1 MEEGRVRRGLR
12 KQCMFCFKTYP
23 REEIM
28 CPHCGHEEGS
38 GKRKSFYLEAGT
50 ELYQGRYIIGEAVR
64 NGGFGILY
72 RAFDTKLQT
81 LVAIK
86 EYFPSSLVNRQPGEV
101 KVSLNYEDEEYQLEY
116 HRGIRDFIMEA
127 RIMLKFPNDECVCN
141 TYTYFEENSTAYI
154 VMEFIDGISL
164 REYIKLHRAKNISE
178 ETSLGF
184 MRQILSGLATIHKA
198 NVVHRDIAP
207 DNILVLENGAIKIID
222 FGASCIRGKK
232 RLKDEVIFK
241 PGFAPPEQYDEFS
254 EIGPWLDIYA
264 AGATFYYLLTGKVP
278 PDSPEREKDDT
289 LIPPMELNPTVSRQ
303 VNAAVVYA
311 LAPKI
316 ENRIQSAEDFQGKID
331 GKKVHTP
338 KEREFRN
345 KARKLAG
352 WMALF
357 ATMVLVTVA
366 VMLRYKKLGESANNK
381 LIVWIGVPGNA
392 DAAAAEIER
401 YRAVFERFCSAN
413 KELSLEDID
422 IVAVPEK
429 TISERFISTAK
440 GSRPDLLE
448 VTYATE
454 DVKEELMYL
463 SFLRDAFPSQTG
475 AIKAATTLLGF
486 KGYPLSR
493 AILLRFTT
501 IEDEETKEKL
511 QKFESV
517 ISYINGSGNRY
528 LEMDNSGYDSIY
540 RCFEGKY
547 TLEDISEETAW
558 YVDFFGINKQSRN
571 PELSKK
577 LLEYMAG
584 AEAQRCLHIEGS
596 SRMLP
601 VEERALRVYLE
612 ERPELQF
619 LKEKLESYEPVILSK
634 SLSLFRENG
643 TETARVPQVVG
654 LKEEEAIRRLEEQ
667 KLSASLERAY
677 QDEIE
682 EGVVFWQAVE
692 EGKCVFTNTPVKIK
706 ISNGP
711 KKNQEITPEPTDEA
725 DP

>member
-28 CPHCGHEEGS
+28 CPHCGHEEGG

-164 REYIKLHRAKNISE
+164 REYIKLHKAKNISE

-207 DNILVLENGAIKIID
+207 DNILVLEKGAIKIID

-264 AGATFYYLLTGKVP
+264 TGATFYYLLTGKVP
-278 PDSPEREKDDT
+278 PDSPEREKDDM
-289 LIPPMELNPTVSRQ
+289 LIPPMELNPTVSKQ
-303 VNAAVVYA
+303 VNAAIVYA

-316 ENRIQSAEDFQGKID
+316 ENRIQSAEDFQAKID

-338 KEREFRN
+338 KETEFRN
-345 KARKLAG
+345 KAKKLAG
-352 WMALF
+352 WLALF
-357 ATMVLVTVA
+357 ATMVLVMIAA
-366 VMLRYKKLGESANNK
+366 VLRYEKLGDSTNNK
-381 LIVWIGVPGNA
+381 LIIWIGVSENA
-392 DAAAAEIER
+392 DVAAAEVER
-401 YRAVFERFCSAN
+401 YRAVFERFCNAN
-413 KELSLEDID
+413 KLSLEDID

-440 GSRPDLLE
+440 GSRPDILE
-448 VTYATE
+448 ITYATE

-463 SFLRDAFPSQTG
+463 SFLREALPLQTG
-475 AIKAATTLLGF
+475 AIKAATLLGF

-493 AILLRFTT
+493 AVLLRFTT
-501 IEDEETKEKL
+501 IEDEEAKEKL
-511 QKFESV
+511 QKSESAISCTESV

-528 LEMDNSGYDSIY
+528 LEMDSSVYDSIY

-547 TLEDISEETAW
+547 TLEDASEETAW
-558 YVDFFGINKQSRN
+558 YADFFGINKQSRN

-596 SRMLP
+596 SGMLP
-601 VEERALRVYLE
+601 VEERALTAYLE
-612 ERPELQF
+612 DRPELQF
-619 LKEKLESYEPVILSK
+619 LKEKLESCEPVILT
-634 SLSLFRENG
+634 LPLFWEEG
-643 TETARVPQVVG
+643 TEIVRVPQVVG
-654 LKEEEAIRRLEEQ
+654 LKEEEAIRLLEEQ
-667 KLSASLERAY
+667 KLSVLSKKEY
-677 QDEIE
+677 QEGVE

-692 EGKCVFTNTPVKIK
+692 EGKCKVTNTPIKIK
-706 ISNGP
+706 IGKGSSLE
-711 KKNQEITPEPTDEA
+711 KD
-725 DP
+725 

>member
-28 CPHCGHEEGS
+28 CPHCGHEEGG

-164 REYIKLHRAKNISE
+164 REYIKLHKAKNISE

-207 DNILVLENGAIKIID
+207 DNILVLEKGAIKIID

-264 AGATFYYLLTGKVP
+264 TGATFYYLLTGKVP
-278 PDSPEREKDDT
+278 PDSPEREKDDM
-289 LIPPMELNPTVSRQ
+289 LIPPMELNPTVSKQ
-303 VNAAVVYA
+303 VNAAIVYA

-316 ENRIQSAEDFQGKID
+316 ENRIQSAEDFQAKID

-338 KEREFRN
+338 KETEFRN
-345 KARKLAG
+345 KAKKLAG
-352 WMALF
+352 WLALF
-357 ATMVLVTVA
+357 ATMVLVMIAA
-366 VMLRYKKLGESANNK
+366 VLRYEKLGDSTNNK
-381 LIVWIGVPGNA
+381 LIIWIGVSENA
-392 DAAAAEIER
+392 DVAAAEVER
-401 YRAVFERFCSAN
+401 YRAVFERFCNAN
-413 KELSLEDID
+413 KLSLEDID

-440 GSRPDLLE
+440 GSRPDILE
-448 VTYATE
+448 ITYATE

-463 SFLRDAFPSQTG
+463 SFLREALPLQTG
-475 AIKAATTLLGF
+475 AIKAATLLGF

-493 AILLRFTT
+493 AVLLRFTT
-501 IEDEETKEKL
+501 IEDEEAKEKP
-511 QKFESV
+511 QKSESAISCTESV

-528 LEMDNSGYDSIY
+528 LEMDSSVYDSIY

-547 TLEDISEETAW
+547 TLEDASEETAW
-558 YVDFFGINKQSRN
+558 YADFFGINKQSRN

-596 SRMLP
+596 SGMLP
-601 VEERALRVYLE
+601 VEERALTAYLE
-612 ERPELQF
+612 DRPELQF
-619 LKEKLESYEPVILSK
+619 LKEKLESCEPVILT
-634 SLSLFRENG
+634 LPLFWEEG
-643 TETARVPQVVG
+643 TEIARVPQVVG
-654 LKEEEAIRRLEEQ
+654 LKEEEAIRLLEEQ
-667 KLSASLERAY
+667 KLSVLPKKEY
-677 QDEIE
+677 QEGVE

-692 EGKCVFTNTPVKIK
+692 EGKCKVTNTPIKIK
-706 ISNGP
+706 IGKGSSLE
-711 KKNQEITPEPTDEA
+711 KD
-725 DP
+725 

>member
-28 CPHCGHEEGS
+28 CPHCGHEEGG

-164 REYIKLHRAKNISE
+164 REYIKLHKAKNISE

-207 DNILVLENGAIKIID
+207 DNILVLEKGAIKIID

-264 AGATFYYLLTGKVP
+264 TGATFYYLLTGKVP
-278 PDSPEREKDDT
+278 PDSPEREKDDM
-289 LIPPMELNPTVSRQ
+289 LIPPMELNPTVSKQ
-303 VNAAVVYA
+303 VNAAIVYA

-316 ENRIQSAEDFQGKID
+316 ENRIQSAEDFQAKID

-338 KEREFRN
+338 KETEFRN
-345 KARKLAG
+345 KAKKLAG
-352 WMALF
+352 WLALF
-357 ATMVLVTVA
+357 ATMVLVMIAA
-366 VMLRYKKLGESANNK
+366 VLRYEKLGDSTNNK
-381 LIVWIGVPGNA
+381 LIIWIGVSENA
-392 DAAAAEIER
+392 DVAAAEVER
-401 YRAVFERFCSAN
+401 YRAVFERFCNAN
-413 KELSLEDID
+413 KLSLEDID

-440 GSRPDLLE
+440 GSRPDILE
-448 VTYATE
+448 ITYATE

-463 SFLRDAFPSQTG
+463 SFLREALPLQTG
-475 AIKAATTLLGF
+475 AIKAATLLGF

-493 AILLRFTT
+493 AVLLRFTT
-501 IEDEETKEKL
+501 IEDEEAKEKP
-511 QKFESV
+511 QKSESAISCTESV

-528 LEMDNSGYDSIY
+528 LEMDSSVYDSIY

-547 TLEDISEETAW
+547 TLEDASEETAW
-558 YVDFFGINKQSRN
+558 YADFFGINKQSRN

-596 SRMLP
+596 SGMLP
-601 VEERALRVYLE
+601 VEERALTAYLE
-612 ERPELQF
+612 DRPELQF
-619 LKEKLESYEPVILSK
+619 LKEKLESCEPVILT
-634 SLSLFRENG
+634 LPLFWEEG
-643 TETARVPQVVG
+643 TEIARVPQVVG
-654 LKEEEAIRRLEEQ
+654 LKEEEAIRLLEEQ
-667 KLSASLERAY
+667 KLSVLSKKEY
-677 QDEIE
+677 QEGVE

-692 EGKCVFTNTPVKIK
+692 EGKCKVTNTPIKIK
-706 ISNGP
+706 IGKGSSLE
-711 KKNQEITPEPTDEA
+711 KD
-725 DP
+725 